1 MNKTDTMFA
10 PGKLVK
16 GILSGM
22 IVMCVDTPKD
32 YSNNFAGVVI
42 YQGESPDYPVGHY
55 SNSWNPNTF
64 IPYNE
69 PIIIPPPKTLELTLE
84 DIASKF
90 GVDSDMIKIV
100 KN

>member
-55 SNSWNPNTF
+55 SYLRGST
-64 IPYNE
+64 NE
-69 PIIIPPPKTLELTLE
+69 TIYLQR
-84 DIASKF
+84 
-90 GVDSDMIKIV
+90 V
-100 KN
+100 